1 MNSDQEKLICQRY
14 HERKESYGVLTF
26 ACGARL
32 LPVEPG
38 DLKDMI
44 ANPLSERKSKSGF
57 TIPVRVEEADKTI
70 LPTMDGTTP
79 APCYVCPKERTAG
92 RYLWLH
98 RDPEHG
104 AQTRVACH
112 ASPSFVEPP

>member
-1 MNSDQEKLICQRY
+1 MIEKEKLVCQRY

-32 LPVEPG
+32 LPVDPS
-38 DLKDMI
+38 DLRDMI
-44 ANPLSERKSKSGF
+44 ANPPSNRKSRSGF
-57 TIPVRVEEADKTI
+57 TIAVRSEEADKTI

-92 RYLWLH
+92 RYFWLYK
-98 RDPEHG
+98 DPVLG

-112 ASPSFVEPP
+112 ARPSFVEPP